1 MNDSH
6 SPRSPRN
13 PRDSR
18 SKPSY
23 RDRRPPAG
31 RPRSA
36 PKKNLFVNK
45 SPREAAKV
53 GFPRGWS

>member
-36 PKKNLFVNK
+36 PIKNLFV
-45 SPREAAKV
+45 
-53 GFPRGWS
+53 